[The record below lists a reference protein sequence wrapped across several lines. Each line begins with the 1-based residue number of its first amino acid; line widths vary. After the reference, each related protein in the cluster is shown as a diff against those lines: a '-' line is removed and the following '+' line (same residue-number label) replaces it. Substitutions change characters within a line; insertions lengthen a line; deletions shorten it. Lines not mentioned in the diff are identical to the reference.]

1 MRMRVFAAAAL
12 LGGLIAIPVMQA
24 EAVQVPAGLKTTA
37 GMTTDLQL
45 VGGGGGHG
53 GGGGGGG
60 HMGSFA
66 GRAYSGSGMASRGYS
81 SGGGHMGDGKVY
93 GGGSMG
99 GGKFAGRSSG
109 RGYAYNNGNGRNWNG
124 NGHNWNGN
132 NWKGHHGNNW
142 NNNYAYRHRHYGNLA
157 SAYGYY
163 GYGDC
168 YWLLSQANITGSPYW
183 WSRYNACVGYY

>member
-24 EAVQVPAGLKTTA
+24 EAAQVPAGLKTTA

-66 GRAYSGSGMASRGYS
+66 GRARQRAAAWPAE
-81 SGGGHMGDGKVY
+81 DIPVV
-93 GGGSMG
+93 
-99 GGKFAGRSSG
+99 A
-109 RGYAYNNGNGRNWNG
+109 
-124 NGHNWNGN
+124 
-132 NWKGHHGNNW
+132 
-142 NNNYAYRHRHYGNLA
+142 
-157 SAYGYY
+157 AYGRRK
-163 GYGDC
+163 GLWRRFDGRRQVR
-168 YWLLSQANITGSPYW
+168 WPELKPRL
-183 WSRYNACVGYY
+183 RL